1 MEVGANFIILDV
13 DVDSNVDILR
23 FRKIRALKKEKC
35 EVKTERD
42 WWYKTG
48 NIAIEIECYGKP
60 SGLMTTES
68 DIWIHVLATGD
79 TDYCKLVFDVPK
91 LKQIV
96 EKFKDRTKM
105 VGDYKA
111 AKCVLIPLSELFITN
126 GKEK

>member
-1 MEVGANFIILDV
+1 MPKGNKKF
-13 DVDSNVDILR
+13 DIDLKYGQER
-23 FRKIRALKKEKC
+23 EDRVVSLLMSKKEKC

-60 SGLMTTES
+60 SGLMATES
-68 DIWIHVLATGD
+68 DIWIHILATGD

-111 AKCVLIPLSELFITN
+111 AKCVLIPLSELFITD
-126 GKEK
+126 GKGK

>member
-1 MEVGANFIILDV
+1 M
-13 DVDSNVDILR
+13 S
-23 FRKIRALKKEKC
+23 KKEKC

-60 SGLMTTES
+60 SGLMATES
-68 DIWIHVLATGD
+68 DIWIHILATGD

-105 VGDYKA
+105 VGDNFA
-111 AKCVLIPLSELFITN
+111 AKCVLIPLSELFITD
-126 GKEK
+126 GKGK